1 MSHDIRTPMNVIMG
15 FANIARQHAGDPAKI
30 QDCLDKILTSGQS
43 LQALIDAGHDVCAV
57 YTQPDKPQGRKQI
70 LTAPP
75 VKTLALEHDIP
86 VFQPNTLK
94 NEDEQ
99 ARLRELAPEV
109 IIVVAYGK
117 LLPKAVLDIPP
128 HGCINVHGSLL
139 PRWRGAAPIQ
149 WAVIAGDEM
158 AGVTTM
164 QMAEGLDTG
173 DMLLTYE
180 TKVGEKETAGE
191 LFDRLAQS
199 GAELLT
205 QTLVKL
211 DEIEPRPQDDA
222 QSCYAHMLDKQMAVI
237 DWSKSAHEIDCL
249 IRGLNPWPIA
259 LTTLSGERLKVFDA
273 EKAAGNGEP
282 GTVLE
287 ADPKK
292 GLTVACGEGAL
303 GLTEI
308 QLVGG
313 KRMKATDFL
322 RGHAIEVGTKLGD
335 E

>member
-1 MSHDIRTPMNVIMG
+1 MRIVFMGTPD
-15 FANIARQHAGDPAKI
+15 FAVP
-30 QDCLDKILTSGQS
+30 S

-99 ARLRELAPEV
+99 ARLRALAPEV

-211 DEIEPRPQDDA
+211 DEITPRPQDDA

-259 LTTLSGERLKVFDA
+259 LTTLSGERLKVFAA

-303 GLTEI
+303 KLIEI

-322 RGHAIEVGTKLGD
+322 RGHVIEVGTKLGD

>member
-1 MSHDIRTPMNVIMG
+1 MRIVFMGTPD
-15 FANIARQHAGDPAKI
+15 FAVP
-30 QDCLDKILTSGQS
+30 S

-211 DEIEPRPQDDA
+211 DEITPRPQDDA

-237 DWSKSAHEIDCL
+237 DWNKSAHEIDCL

-259 LTTLSGERLKVFDA
+259 LTTLSGERLKVFAA
-273 EKAAGNGEP
+273 EKANGNGEP

-287 ADPKK
+287 ANPKK

-322 RGHAIEVGTKLGD
+322 RGHAIQVGTKLN
-335 E
+335 

>member
-1 MSHDIRTPMNVIMG
+1 MKIVFMGTPD
-15 FANIARQHAGDPAKI
+15 FAVP
-30 QDCLDKILTSGQS
+30 S
-43 LQALIDAGHDVCAV
+43 LQALLDAGHEVCAV
-57 YTQPDKPQGRKQI
+57 YTQPDKPQGRKQV

-75 VKTLALEHDIP
+75 VKELALQRGIP
-86 VFQPNTLK
+86 VYQPATLK

-99 ARLRELAPEV
+99 AKLRALAPEV

-128 HGCINVHGSLL
+128 RGCINVHGSLL

-149 WAVIAGDEM
+149 WSIIAGDQK

-180 TKVGEKETAGE
+180 TEIGARETAGE
-191 LFDRLAQS
+191 LFDRLAQA
-199 GAELLT
+199 GAALLVE
-205 QTLVKL
+205 TLEKL
-211 DEIEPRPQDDA
+211 DSIAPRPQDDS

-237 DWSKSAHEIDCL
+237 DWTKSAHEIDCL
-249 IRGLNPWPIA
+249 IRGLSPWPIA
-259 LTTLSGERLKVFDA
+259 LTTLAGARLKIYAA
-273 EKAAGNGEP
+273 EPVP
-282 GTVLE
+282 GTGKPGEVLE
-287 ADPKK
+287 SDPKK
-292 GLTVACGEGAL
+292 GLTVACGAGAL
-303 GLTEI
+303 ALHEV

-313 KRMKATDFL
+313 KRMKSADFL
-322 RGHAIEVGTKLGD
+322 RGHAINKGTMLG

>member
-1 MSHDIRTPMNVIMG
+1 MRIVFMGTPD
-15 FANIARQHAGDPAKI
+15 FAVP
-30 QDCLDKILTSGQS
+30 S

-149 WAVIAGDEM
+149 WAVIAGDEK

-164 QMAEGLDTG
+164 KMAEGLDTG

-191 LFDRLAQS
+191 LFDRLAQA

-205 QTLVKL
+205 ETLVKL
-211 DEIEPRPQDDA
+211 DEITPRPQDDA

-259 LTTLSGERLKVFDA
+259 LTTLSGERLKVFAA

-303 GLTEI
+303 RLTEI

-322 RGHAIEVGTKLGD
+322 RGHSLEVGTKLN
-335 E
+335 

>member
-1 MSHDIRTPMNVIMG
+1 MRIVFMGTPD
-15 FANIARQHAGDPAKI
+15 FAVP
-30 QDCLDKILTSGQS
+30 S

-149 WAVIAGDEM
+149 WAVIAGDEK

-205 QTLVKL
+205 ETLVKL
-211 DEIEPRPQDDA
+211 DEITPRPQDDA

-237 DWSKSAHEIDCL
+237 DWSRSAHEIDCL

-259 LTTLSGERLKVFDA
+259 LTTLSGERLKVFAA

-303 GLTEI
+303 KLTEI

-322 RGHAIEVGTKLGD
+322 RGHSLEVGVKLG

>member
-1 MSHDIRTPMNVIMG
+1 MRIVFMGTPD
-15 FANIARQHAGDPAKI
+15 FAVP
-30 QDCLDKILTSGQS
+30 S

-211 DEIEPRPQDDA
+211 NDITPRPQDDA

-259 LTTLSGERLKVFDA
+259 LTTLSGERLKVFAA

-303 GLTEI
+303 KLTEI

-322 RGHAIEVGTKLGD
+322 RGHAIEVGTKLN
-335 E
+335 

>member
-1 MSHDIRTPMNVIMG
+1 MRIVFMGTPD
-15 FANIARQHAGDPAKI
+15 FAVP
-30 QDCLDKILTSGQS
+30 S

-191 LFDRLAQS
+191 LFDRLAQA

-211 DEIEPRPQDDA
+211 DEITPRPQDDA

-259 LTTLSGERLKVFDA
+259 LTTLSGERLKVFAA

>member
-1 MSHDIRTPMNVIMG
+1 MRIVFMGTPD
-15 FANIARQHAGDPAKI
+15 FAVP
-30 QDCLDKILTSGQS
+30 S

-164 QMAEGLDTG
+164 KMAEGLDTG

-211 DEIEPRPQDDA
+211 DEITPRPQDDA

-259 LTTLSGERLKVFDA
+259 LTTLSGERLKVFAA
-273 EKAAGNGEP
+273 EKANGNGEP

-287 ADPKK
+287 ANPKK

-303 GLTEI
+303 RLTEI

>member
-1 MSHDIRTPMNVIMG
+1 MRIVFMGTPD
-15 FANIARQHAGDPAKI
+15 FAVP
-30 QDCLDKILTSGQS
+30 S

-149 WAVIAGDEM
+149 WAVIAGDEK

-180 TKVGEKETAGE
+180 TTVGETETAGE

-211 DEIEPRPQDDA
+211 DEITPRPQDDA

-259 LTTLSGERLKVFDA
+259 LTTLSGERLKVFAA

-303 GLTEI
+303 KLTEI

-322 RGHAIEVGTKLGD
+322 RGHAIKVGTKLN
-335 E
+335 

>member
-1 MSHDIRTPMNVIMG
+1 MRIVFMGTPD
-15 FANIARQHAGDPAKI
+15 FAVP
-30 QDCLDKILTSGQS
+30 S

-70 LTAPP
+70 LTASP

-180 TKVGEKETAGE
+180 TKIGEKETAGE

-211 DEIEPRPQDDA
+211 DEITPRPQDDA

-259 LTTLSGERLKVFDA
+259 LTMLSGERLKVFAA
-273 EKAAGNGEP
+273 EKANGNGEP

-303 GLTEI
+303 KLIEI

-322 RGHAIEVGTKLGD
+322 RGHSLEVGVKLG

>member
-1 MSHDIRTPMNVIMG
+1 MRIVFMGTPD
-15 FANIARQHAGDPAKI
+15 FAVP
-30 QDCLDKILTSGQS
+30 S

-180 TKVGEKETAGE
+180 TKVDEKETAGE

-211 DEIEPRPQDDA
+211 DEITPRPQDDA

-259 LTTLSGERLKVFDA
+259 LTTLSGERLKVFAA

-303 GLTEI
+303 KLTEI

-322 RGHAIEVGTKLGD
+322 RGHVIEVGTKLN
-335 E
+335 

>member
-1 MSHDIRTPMNVIMG
+1 MRIVFMGTPD
-15 FANIARQHAGDPAKI
+15 FAVP
-30 QDCLDKILTSGQS
+30 S

-149 WAVIAGDEM
+149 WAVIAGDEK

-211 DEIEPRPQDDA
+211 DEITPRPQDDA

-259 LTTLSGERLKVFDA
+259 LTTLSGERLKVFAA

-303 GLTEI
+303 KLIEI

-322 RGHAIEVGTKLGD
+322 RGHSLEVGVKLG

>member
-1 MSHDIRTPMNVIMG
+1 MRIVFMGTPD
-15 FANIARQHAGDPAKI
+15 FAVP
-30 QDCLDKILTSGQS
+30 S

-99 ARLRELAPEV
+99 VRLRELAPEV

-211 DEIEPRPQDDA
+211 DEITPRPQDDA

-259 LTTLSGERLKVFDA
+259 LTTLSGKRLKVFAA

-303 GLTEI
+303 KLTEI
-308 QLVGG
+308 QMVGG

-322 RGHAIEVGTKLGD
+322 RGHAIEVGTKLN
-335 E
+335 

>member
-1 MSHDIRTPMNVIMG
+1 MRIVFMGTPD
-15 FANIARQHAGDPAKI
+15 FAVP
-30 QDCLDKILTSGQS
+30 S

-211 DEIEPRPQDDA
+211 DEITPRPQDDA

-259 LTTLSGERLKVFDA
+259 LTTLSGERLKVFAA
-273 EKAAGNGEP
+273 EKAAGRGEP

-322 RGHAIEVGTKLGD
+322 RGHAIQVGTKLN
-335 E
+335 

>member
-1 MSHDIRTPMNVIMG
+1 MRIVFMGTPD
-15 FANIARQHAGDPAKI
+15 FAVP
-30 QDCLDKILTSGQS
+30 S
-43 LQALIDAGHDVCAV
+43 LQALIDAGHEVCAV

-75 VKTLALEHDIP
+75 VKTLALEHNIT
-86 VFQPNTLK
+86 VYQPQTLK

-99 ARLRELAPEV
+99 AQLRALAPEV

-149 WAVIAGDEM
+149 WAVMAGDQK

-180 TKVGEKETAGE
+180 TEVGARETAGE
-191 LFDRLAQS
+191 LFDRLAQA
-199 GAELLT
+199 GAELLVRT
-205 QTLVKL
+205 MAQL
-211 DEIEPRPQDDA
+211 DTIVPTPQDDS

-237 DWSKSAHEIDCL
+237 DWTKSAHEIDCL
-249 IRGLNPWPIA
+249 IRGLNPWPVA
-259 LTTLSGERLKVFDA
+259 LTTLDGARLKVYAAQPVDGKGKPGEVLVSDA
-273 EKAAGNGEP
+273 
-282 GTVLE
+282 
-287 ADPKK
+287 KK
-292 GLTVACGEGAL
+292 GLIVACGAGAL
-303 GLTEI
+303 ALEEI

-313 KRMKATDFL
+313 KRMKSADFL
-322 RGHAIEVGTKLGD
+322 CGHAVEKATVLG
-335 E
+335 ESKE

>member
-1 MSHDIRTPMNVIMG
+1 MRIVFMGTPD
-15 FANIARQHAGDPAKI
+15 FAVP
-30 QDCLDKILTSGQS
+30 S

-199 GAELLT
+199 GAELLI

-211 DEIEPRPQDDA
+211 DEITPRPQDDA

-259 LTTLSGERLKVFDA
+259 LTTLSGERLKVFVA

-322 RGHAIEVGTKLGD
+322 RGHVIEVGTKLGD

>member
-1 MSHDIRTPMNVIMG
+1 MRIVFMGTPD
-15 FANIARQHAGDPAKI
+15 FAVP
-30 QDCLDKILTSGQS
+30 S

-128 HGCINVHGSLL
+128 RGCINVHGSLL

-211 DEIEPRPQDDA
+211 DEITPRPQDDA

-259 LTTLSGERLKVFDA
+259 LTTLSGERLKVFAA
-273 EKAAGNGEP
+273 EKANGNGEP

-303 GLTEI
+303 RLTEI

>member
-1 MSHDIRTPMNVIMG
+1 MRIVFMGTPD
-15 FANIARQHAGDPAKI
+15 FAVP
-30 QDCLDKILTSGQS
+30 S

-94 NEDEQ
+94 NEVEQ

-199 GAELLT
+199 GAELLI
-205 QTLVKL
+205 QTLAKL
-211 DEIEPRPQDDA
+211 DEITPRPQDDA

-259 LTTLSGERLKVFDA
+259 LTTLSGERLKVFAA

-303 GLTEI
+303 KLTEI

-313 KRMKATDFL
+313 KRMKVNDFL
-322 RGHAIEVGTKLGD
+322 RGHAIEVGTKLN
-335 E
+335 

>member
-1 MSHDIRTPMNVIMG
+1 MRIVFMGTPD
-15 FANIARQHAGDPAKI
+15 FAVP
-30 QDCLDKILTSGQS
+30 S

-259 LTTLSGERLKVFDA
+259 LTTLSGERLKVFAA

-287 ADPKK
+287 ANPKK

-303 GLTEI
+303 KLTEI

>member
-1 MSHDIRTPMNVIMG
+1 MRIVFMGTPD
-15 FANIARQHAGDPAKI
+15 FAVP
-30 QDCLDKILTSGQS
+30 S

-180 TKVGEKETAGE
+180 TKVGEQETAGE

-211 DEIEPRPQDDA
+211 DEITPRPQDDA

-259 LTTLSGERLKVFDA
+259 LTTLSGERLKVFAA

-303 GLTEI
+303 KLTEI

>member
-1 MSHDIRTPMNVIMG
+1 MRIVFMGTPD
-15 FANIARQHAGDPAKI
+15 FAVP
-30 QDCLDKILTSGQS
+30 S

-164 QMAEGLDTG
+164 KMAEGLDTG

-211 DEIEPRPQDDA
+211 DEITPRPQDDA

-237 DWSKSAHEIDCL
+237 DWSRSAHEIDCL

-259 LTTLSGERLKVFDA
+259 LTTLSGERLKVFAA

-303 GLTEI
+303 KLTEI

-322 RGHAIEVGTKLGD
+322 RGHAIQVGTKLGD

>member
-1 MSHDIRTPMNVIMG
+1 MRIVFMGTPD
-15 FANIARQHAGDPAKI
+15 FAVP
-30 QDCLDKILTSGQS
+30 S

-211 DEIEPRPQDDA
+211 DEITPRPQDDA

-259 LTTLSGERLKVFDA
+259 LTTLSGERLKVFAA
-273 EKAAGNGEP
+273 EKANGRGEP

-303 GLTEI
+303 KLTEI
-308 QLVGG
+308 QMVGG

>member
-1 MSHDIRTPMNVIMG
+1 MRIVFMGTPD
-15 FANIARQHAGDPAKI
+15 FAVP
-30 QDCLDKILTSGQS
+30 S

-211 DEIEPRPQDDA
+211 DEITPRPQDDA

-259 LTTLSGERLKVFDA
+259 LTTLSGERLKVFAA

-303 GLTEI
+303 KLTEI

-322 RGHAIEVGTKLGD
+322 RGHVIEVGTKLG

>member
-1 MSHDIRTPMNVIMG
+1 MRIVFMGTPD
-15 FANIARQHAGDPAKI
+15 FAVP
-30 QDCLDKILTSGQS
+30 S

-99 ARLRELAPEV
+99 ARLRALAPEV

-211 DEIEPRPQDDA
+211 DEITPRPQDDA

-259 LTTLSGERLKVFDA
+259 LTTLSGERLKVFAA

-287 ADPKK
+287 ANPKK

-303 GLTEI
+303 KLTEI

-313 KRMKATDFL
+313 KRMKTTDFL
-322 RGHAIEVGTKLGD
+322 RGHAIEVGTKLN
-335 E
+335 

>member
-1 MSHDIRTPMNVIMG
+1 MRIVFMGTPD
-15 FANIARQHAGDPAKI
+15 FAVP
-30 QDCLDKILTSGQS
+30 S

-211 DEIEPRPQDDA
+211 DEITPRPQDDA

-259 LTTLSGERLKVFDA
+259 LTTLSGERLKVFAA
-273 EKAAGNGEP
+273 EKANGNGEP

-303 GLTEI
+303 KLTEI

>member
-1 MSHDIRTPMNVIMG
+1 MRIVFMGTPD
-15 FANIARQHAGDPAKI
+15 FAVP
-30 QDCLDKILTSGQS
+30 S

-199 GAELLT
+199 GAELLI

-211 DEIEPRPQDDA
+211 DEITPRPQDDA

-237 DWSKSAHEIDCL
+237 DWNKSAHEIDCL

-259 LTTLSGERLKVFDA
+259 LTTLSGERLKVFAA

-322 RGHAIEVGTKLGD
+322 RGHVIEVGTKLGD